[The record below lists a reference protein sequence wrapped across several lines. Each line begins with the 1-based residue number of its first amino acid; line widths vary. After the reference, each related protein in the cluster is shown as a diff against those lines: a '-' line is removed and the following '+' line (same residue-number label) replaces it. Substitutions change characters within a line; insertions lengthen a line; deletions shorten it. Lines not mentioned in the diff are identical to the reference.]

1 MSLFE
6 NPQETNL
13 KVCVEMIEAVLTASG
28 VDPGRARI
36 TADGGPAWGL
46 TRGSAQ
52 VFIFLS
58 SSETAD
64 NYIQVVAPV
73 MRPSGEARDPLY
85 SHLLE
90 LNANELT
97 GAAFG
102 IRAGD
107 VVLTAD
113 RSTVGLDRVEVE
125 EMIGRIG
132 DYADHYDDVLTAK
145 YGGKRHSD
153 LQRQL

>member
-6 NPQETNL
+6 NQQETNL
-13 KVCVEMIEAVLTASG
+13 RACVEMIEAVLAASG
-28 VDPGRARI
+28 VEPARARI
-36 TADGGPAWGL
+36 SADEGSSAWGL

-58 SSETAD
+58 SGD
-64 NYIQVVAPV
+64 DGQNLLQVVAPV
-73 MRPSGEARDPLY
+73 MRPASDATARLY

-102 IRAGD
+102 LRGPD

-113 RSTVGLDRVEVE
+113 RNTVGLDRVEVE
-125 EMIGRIG
+125 EMICRIG
-132 DYADHYDDVLTAK
+132 EYADHYDDALTAEF
-145 YGGKRHSD
+145 GGRRHSD
-153 LQRQL
+153 L